1 MRSVLLPLVL
11 LFLLPGA
18 APTQAENCTLNVHI
32 AGLRDTKGFAAAVI
46 FASPDGW
53 PEQEDKAYTKDA
65 VPVPG
70 PTATVSVHLPPGKY
84 AVAVLHDENE
94 NHKLDRN
101 MLNIP
106 TEGFGF
112 ANNPTV
118 FLTAPSFKRAEINV
132 GCPVTDINVKM
143 IYK

>member
-1 MRSVLLPLVL
+1 MRSVFLPLAL

-18 APTQAENCTLNVHI
+18 APVQAETCTLDVHI
-32 AGLRDTKGFAAAVI
+32 RGLRNTKGFAAAVI
-46 FASPDGW
+46 FSSAEGW
-53 PEQEDKAYTKDA
+53 PEQEDKAYAKDA
-65 VPVPG
+65 VPVTG
-70 PTATVSVHLPPGKY
+70 PTATISVPLPPGKY
-84 AVAVLHDENE
+84 AVAVLHDEND

-118 FLTAPSFKRAEINV
+118 FFTAPSFQRAEINV